1 MRRHTTAILLA
12 LATAT
17 LNAPADTA
25 DSFNNWK
32 TYMAYGDITDIEPT
46 GQQVYVLSSGDLFSY
61 TISDGSVTTYD
72 KVYPLSDCTISKI
85 AWNSTAKKLII
96 VYDNYNIDLLDN
108 KQNVENI
115 PDYSNK
121 TMNSSKNVND
131 IFINGNIAYLCT
143 AFGLVQVDMQNALIR
158 ETINIGMNVKACA
171 FKGDYIYIDTDN
183 GVFVGSTK
191 DNLLDRN
198 NWKTTTE
205 SIVFTNANTATI
217 SSDNGYTQYTVYDK
231 TNRCYWTNQN
241 DQKLQA
247 YTVSTDGSSTII
259 HQDINPVAPK
269 YNTIGYMKL
278 HNGKIYTC
286 NGGEWDYNNPAAV
299 QIYNLEDNSWTTYE
313 NTGISEKYNVVYR
326 DILSLEVDPQ
336 DDNHV
341 MVGCQSGL
349 YEFQNG
355 KQTNRFDHKNSPIS
369 SVEGLE
375 DDDNYQI
382 ITSLFYDKDNTLWIM
397 NMQAEKPIL
406 KYNAKSSS
414 WSEPSQTLPRA
425 QINNAKFMGYDSVGR
440 LWFHTGRHANPGVY
454 CYSADM
460 STLYKYTTFVN
471 EDNTSI
477 SGIAG
482 CKSLAEDKDGN
493 IWVGSNV
500 GLLLLNEEYQ
510 RDPSKGFYQVK
521 VPRNDGTNY
530 ADYLL
535 AGLDIA
541 TIAIDNANRKWV
553 GTSTD
558 GVYVISADNMVQEA
572 HFQSSNSCLLSDVVE
587 KIVINNETGTVY
599 IGTDKGLCSVES
611 NASKTNDNMS
621 KDNVWA
627 YPNPV
632 KPEYTG
638 LITIVGLS
646 YNADVK
652 ITTTNGVIVA
662 EGRST
667 GGSFHWDGC
676 DKKGKR
682 VASGVYMVNTATES
696 GDSGTVCKIAVIN

>member
-17 LNAPADTA
+17 LNATADTA
-25 DSFNNWK
+25 DSFTNWK
-32 TYMAYGDITDIEPT
+32 TYMAYGDITDIEPA
-46 GQQVYVLSSGDLFSY
+46 GQQVYVLSSGDIFSY
-61 TISDGSVTTYD
+61 NISDGSVTTYD

-96 VYDNYNIDLLDN
+96 VYDNNNIDLLDN

-115 PDYSNK
+115 SDYSNK
-121 TMNSSKNVND
+121 TMTSSKDVND

-143 AFGLVQVDMQNALIR
+143 AFGLVQVDMQSALIR

-171 FKGDYIYIDTDN
+171 FKGYNIYINTDN

-205 SIVFTNANTATI
+205 SIQFTNSNTATI
-217 SSDNGYTQYTVYDK
+217 SSDKGYIQYTVYDK

-247 YTVSTDGSSTII
+247 YTLSNDGSTTII

-326 DILSLEVDPQ
+326 DILCLDVDPQ

-341 MVGCQSGL
+341 MIGCQSGL

-355 KQTNRFDHKNSPIS
+355 KQTNHFDHNNSPIS

-375 DDDNYQI
+375 SDENYQI
-382 ITSLFYDKDNTLWIM
+382 ITSLFYDKDNTLWVM

-406 KYNAKSSS
+406 KYNKKTNS

-425 QINNAKFMGYDSVGR
+425 QINNAKFMGYDSAGR

-460 STLYKYTTFVN
+460 STIYKYTTFVN

-477 SGIAG
+477 AGIAG

-500 GLLLLNEEYQ
+500 GLLLLNDEYQ

-558 GVYVISADNMVQEA
+558 GVYVISADNMTQEA
-572 HFQSSNSCLLSDVVE
+572 HFQSSNSSLLSDVVE

-611 NASKTNDNMS
+611 NASKTNDSMS

-638 LITIVGLS
+638 MITIVGLS

-696 GDSGTVCKIAVIN
+696 GDSGTVCKIAIVN

>member
-17 LNAPADTA
+17 LNATADTA
-25 DSFNNWK
+25 DSFTNWK
-32 TYMAYGDITDIEPT
+32 TYMAYGDITDIEPA
-46 GQQVYVLSSGDLFSY
+46 GQQVYVLSSGDIFSY
-61 TISDGSVTTYD
+61 NISDGSVTTYD

-96 VYDNYNIDLLDN
+96 VYDNNNIDLLDN

-115 PDYSNK
+115 SDYSNK
-121 TMNSSKNVND
+121 TMTSSKDVND

-143 AFGLVQVDMQNALIR
+143 AFGLVQVDMQSALIR

-171 FKGDYIYIDTDN
+171 FKGYNIYINTDN

-205 SIVFTNANTATI
+205 SIQFTNSNTATI
-217 SSDNGYTQYTVYDK
+217 SSDKGYIQYTVYDK

-247 YTVSTDGSSTII
+247 YTLSNDGSTTII

-326 DILSLEVDPQ
+326 DILCLDVDPQ

-341 MVGCQSGL
+341 MIGCQSGL

-355 KQTNRFDHKNSPIS
+355 KQTNHFDHNNSPIS

-375 DDDNYQI
+375 SDENYQI
-382 ITSLFYDKDNTLWIM
+382 ITSLFYDKDNTLWVM

-406 KYNAKSSS
+406 KYNKKTNS

-425 QINNAKFMGYDSVGR
+425 QINNAKFMGYDSAGR

-477 SGIAG
+477 AGIAG

-500 GLLLLNEEYQ
+500 GLLLLNDEYQ

-558 GVYVISADNMVQEA
+558 GVYVISADNMTQEA
-572 HFQSSNSCLLSDVVE
+572 HFQSSNSSLLSDVVE

-611 NASKTNDNMS
+611 NASKTNDSMS

-638 LITIVGLS
+638 MITIVGLS

-696 GDSGTVCKIAVIN
+696 GDSGTVCKIAIVN

>member
-17 LNAPADTA
+17 LNATADTA
-25 DSFNNWK
+25 DSFTNWK
-32 TYMAYGDITDIEPT
+32 TYMAYGDITDIEPA

-61 TISDGSVTTYD
+61 NISDGSVTTYD

-115 PDYSNK
+115 SDYSNK
-121 TMNSSKNVND
+121 TMTSNKDVND

-143 AFGLVQVDMQNALIR
+143 AFGLVQVDMQSALIR

-171 FKGDYIYIDTDN
+171 FKGDNIYINTDN

-205 SIVFTNANTATI
+205 SIQFTNSNTATI
-217 SSDNGYTQYTVYDK
+217 SSDKGYKQYIVYDK

-247 YTVSTDGSSTII
+247 YTLSNDGSTTII

-299 QIYNLEDNSWTTYE
+299 QIYNLEENSWTTYE

-326 DILSLEVDPQ
+326 DILCLDVDPQ

-341 MVGCQSGL
+341 MIGCQSGL

-355 KQTNRFDHKNSPIS
+355 KQTNRFDHNNSPIS

-375 DDDNYQI
+375 SDENYQI
-382 ITSLFYDKDNTLWIM
+382 ITSLFYDKDNTLWVM

-406 KYNAKSSS
+406 KYNKKTNS

-425 QINNAKFMGYDSVGR
+425 QINNAKFMGYDSAGR

-477 SGIAG
+477 AGIAG

-500 GLLLLNEEYQ
+500 GLLLLNDEYQ

-541 TIAIDNANRKWV
+541 TIAVDNANRKWV

-572 HFQSSNSCLLSDVVE
+572 HFQSSNSSLLSDVVE

-638 LITIVGLS
+638 MITIVGLS

-696 GDSGTVCKIAVIN
+696 GDSGTVCKIAIVN

>member
-17 LNAPADTA
+17 LNATADTA
-25 DSFNNWK
+25 DSFTNWK
-32 TYMAYGDITDIEPT
+32 TYMAYGDITDIEPA

-96 VYDNYNIDLLDN
+96 VYDNNNIDLLDN

-115 PDYSNK
+115 SDYSNK
-121 TMNSSKNVND
+121 TMTSSKDVND

-143 AFGLVQVDMQNALIR
+143 AFGLVQVDMQSALIR

-171 FKGDYIYIDTDN
+171 FKGDNIYINTDN

-205 SIVFTNANTATI
+205 SIQFTNSNTATI
-217 SSDNGYTQYTVYDK
+217 SSDKGYIQYTVYDK

-247 YTVSTDGSSTII
+247 YTLSNDGSTTII

-326 DILSLEVDPQ
+326 DILCLDVDPQ

-341 MVGCQSGL
+341 MIGCQSGL

-355 KQTNRFDHKNSPIS
+355 KQTNHFDHNNSPIS

-375 DDDNYQI
+375 SDENYQI
-382 ITSLFYDKDNTLWIM
+382 ITSLFYDKDNTLWVM

-406 KYNAKSSS
+406 KYNKKTNS

-425 QINNAKFMGYDSVGR
+425 QINNAKFMGYDSAGR

-460 STLYKYTTFVN
+460 STIYKYTTFVN

-477 SGIAG
+477 AGIAG

-500 GLLLLNEEYQ
+500 GLLLLNDEYQ

-558 GVYVISADNMVQEA
+558 GVYVISADNMTQEA
-572 HFQSSNSCLLSDVVE
+572 HFQSSNSSLLSDVVE

-611 NASKTNDNMS
+611 NASKTNDSMS

-638 LITIVGLS
+638 MITIVGLS

-696 GDSGTVCKIAVIN
+696 GDSGTVCKIAIVN

>member
-1 MRRHTTAILLA
+1 
-12 LATAT
+12 
-17 LNAPADTA
+17 
-25 DSFNNWK
+25 
-32 TYMAYGDITDIEPT
+32 MAYGDITDIEPA

-61 TISDGSVTTYD
+61 NISDGSVTTYD

-115 PDYSNK
+115 SDYSNK
-121 TMNSSKNVND
+121 TMTSNKDVND

-143 AFGLVQVDMQNALIR
+143 AFGLVHVDMQSALIR

-171 FKGDYIYIDTDN
+171 FKGDNIYINTDN

-205 SIVFTNANTATI
+205 SIQFTNSNTATI
-217 SSDNGYTQYTVYDK
+217 SSDKGYKQYIVYDK

-247 YTVSTDGSSTII
+247 YTLSNDGSTTII

-299 QIYNLEDNSWTTYE
+299 QIYNLEENSWTTYE

-326 DILSLEVDPQ
+326 DILCLDVDPQ

-341 MVGCQSGL
+341 MIGCQSGL

-355 KQTNRFDHKNSPIS
+355 KQTNRFDHNNSPIS

-375 DDDNYQI
+375 SDENYQI
-382 ITSLFYDKDNTLWIM
+382 ITSLFYDKDNTLWVM
-397 NMQAEKPIL
+397 NMQAEKPIQ
-406 KYNAKSSS
+406 KYNKKTNS

-425 QINNAKFMGYDSVGR
+425 QINNAKFMGYDSAGR

-477 SGIAG
+477 AGIAG

-500 GLLLLNEEYQ
+500 GLLLLNDEYQ

-572 HFQSSNSCLLSDVVE
+572 HFQSSNSSLLSDVVE

-638 LITIVGLS
+638 MITIVGLS

-696 GDSGTVCKIAVIN
+696 GDSGTVCKIAIVN

>member
-1 MRRHTTAILLA
+1 MRRHTTAILVA

-17 LNAPADTA
+17 LYATADTA
-25 DSFNNWK
+25 DSFTNWK
-32 TYMAYGDITDIEPT
+32 TYMAYGDITDIEPA

-115 PDYSNK
+115 SDYSNK
-121 TMNSSKNVND
+121 TMTSSKDVND

-143 AFGLVQVDMQNALIR
+143 AFGLVQVDMQSALIR

-171 FKGDYIYIDTDN
+171 FKGDYIYINTDN
-183 GVFVGSTK
+183 GVFVGYTK
-191 DNLLDRN
+191 DNLLDKN
-198 NWKTTTE
+198 NWKITTE
-205 SIVFTNANTATI
+205 SIQFNNPNTATI
-217 SSDNGYTQYTVYDK
+217 SSDKGYTQYTAYDK
-231 TNRCYWTNQN
+231 TNLCYWTNQN

-247 YTVSTDGSSTII
+247 YTVSSDGSTTII

-326 DILSLEVDPQ
+326 DILCLDVDPQ

-355 KQTNRFDHKNSPIS
+355 KQTNHFDHKNSPIS
-369 SVEGLE
+369 FVESLE
-375 DDDNYQI
+375 GNDNYQI
-382 ITSLFYDKDNTLWIM
+382 ITSLFYDKDNTLWMM

-406 KYNAKSSS
+406 KYNAKTRS
-414 WSEPSQTLPRA
+414 WSEPSQTLPST
-425 QINNAKFMGYDSVGR
+425 QINNAKFMGYDSAGR
-440 LWFHTGRHANPGVY
+440 LWFHTGRHTNPGVY

-482 CKSLAEDKDGN
+482 CKSLTEDKDGN

-500 GLLLLNEEYQ
+500 GLLLLNDEYQ

-572 HFQSSNSCLLSDVVE
+572 HFQSSNSSLLSDVVE

-638 LITIVGLS
+638 MITIVGLS
-646 YNADVK
+646 YNTDVK

-696 GDSGTVCKIAVIN
+696 GDSGTICKIAVIN

>member
-17 LNAPADTA
+17 LNATADTA
-25 DSFNNWK
+25 DSFTNWK
-32 TYMAYGDITDIEPT
+32 TYMAYGDITDIEPA

-61 TISDGSVTTYD
+61 NISDGSVTTYD

-115 PDYSNK
+115 SDYSNK
-121 TMNSSKNVND
+121 TMTSNKDVND

-143 AFGLVQVDMQNALIR
+143 AFGLVQVDMQSALIR

-171 FKGDYIYIDTDN
+171 FKGDNIYINTDN

-205 SIVFTNANTATI
+205 SIQFTNSNTATI
-217 SSDNGYTQYTVYDK
+217 SSDKGYKQYIVYDK

-247 YTVSTDGSSTII
+247 YTLSNDGSTTII

-299 QIYNLEDNSWTTYE
+299 QIYNLEENSWTTYE

-326 DILSLEVDPQ
+326 DILCLDVDPQ

-341 MVGCQSGL
+341 MIGCQSGL

-355 KQTNRFDHKNSPIS
+355 KQTNRFDHNNSPIS

-375 DDDNYQI
+375 SHENYQI
-382 ITSLFYDKDNTLWIM
+382 ITSLFYDKDNTLWVM

-406 KYNAKSSS
+406 KYNKKTNS

-425 QINNAKFMGYDSVGR
+425 QINNAKFMGYDSAGR

-477 SGIAG
+477 AGIAG

-500 GLLLLNEEYQ
+500 GLLLLNDEYQ
-510 RDPSKGFYQVK
+510 RDPQK
-521 VPRNDGTNY
+521 VS
-530 ADYLL
+530 
-535 AGLDIA
+535 I
-541 TIAIDNANRKWV
+541 K
-553 GTSTD
+553 
-558 GVYVISADNMVQEA
+558 
-572 HFQSSNSCLLSDVVE
+572 
-587 KIVINNETGTVY
+587 
-599 IGTDKGLCSVES
+599 
-611 NASKTNDNMS
+611 
-621 KDNVWA
+621 
-627 YPNPV
+627 
-632 KPEYTG
+632 
-638 LITIVGLS
+638 
-646 YNADVK
+646 
-652 ITTTNGVIVA
+652 
-662 EGRST
+662 
-667 GGSFHWDGC
+667 
-676 DKKGKR
+676 
-682 VASGVYMVNTATES
+682 
-696 GDSGTVCKIAVIN
+696 